1 MHQCRLGST
10 TEPHPLPQ
18 GPYAGP
24 GRRRPSPL
32 LSLQSPQADLSVIL
46 RRLLLADA
54 AAAAA
59 DLLLLHHGAGFQL
72 TRSRSR

>member
-1 MHQCRLGST
+1 MHQRRLGST

-24 GRRRPSPL
+24 GPRRPSPL

-46 RRLLLADA
+46 RCLLLADA